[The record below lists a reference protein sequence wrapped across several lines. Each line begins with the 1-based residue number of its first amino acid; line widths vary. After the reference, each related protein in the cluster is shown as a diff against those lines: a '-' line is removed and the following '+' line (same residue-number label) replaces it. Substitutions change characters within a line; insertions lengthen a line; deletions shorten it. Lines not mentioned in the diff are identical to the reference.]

1 MPRLLSPEVAGCF
14 ARACHTIAENNSFVS
29 KNDLFKKILDD
40 KDKGGQAVAD
50 EVVHHFVQRKFD
62 ICEQHLV
69 MMENRPKK
77 GRNVGECMD
86 NCVAEFKE
94 TGNQIRMGLVSS
106 AKSAVAA
113 MAVIHFFNV
122 DKHGRF
128 YDTEDRGMDRK
139 PTPATLLKFN
149 HNEVVQILM
158 GRQKAFLEEANDW
171 LSIWDEM
178 NKKTYILSRTFGE
191 RGAFKFVKTL
201 GTTIQGSTTT
211 IGGV

>member
-1 MPRLLSPEVAGCF
+1 MPVLLHPEVAGCF
-14 ARACHTIAENNSFVS
+14 ARACSTIAENNSFAN
-29 KNDLFKKILDD
+29 KNDLFKAIIYGKNAGDAIADD
-40 KDKGGQAVAD
+40 
-50 EVVHHFVQRKFD
+50 VVHHFVQQKFD
-62 ICEQHLV
+62 ICEKNIV

-86 NCVAEFKE
+86 NSFAEFKE

-106 AKSAVAA
+106 AKTAVAA

-149 HNEVVQILM
+149 HNEVIQILA
-158 GRQKAFLEEANDW
+158 GRQKAFLQEANDW

-178 NKKTYILSRTFGE
+178 NKKTYILSRAFGE
-191 RGAFKFVKTL
+191 KGAFKFVKTL
-201 GTTIQGSTTT
+201 DTIINTDKSVLV
-211 IGGV
+211 GGV

>member
-1 MPRLLSPEVAGCF
+1 MPTLLSPEVAGCF
-14 ARACHTIAENNSFVS
+14 ARACHVIAENNPFVN
-29 KNDLFKKILDD
+29 KNDLFKTILADRD
-40 KDKGGQAVAD
+40 INGQAVAD
-50 EVVHHFVQRKFD
+50 EVVHHFVQEKFP
-62 ICEQHLV
+62 ICEQNHVL
-69 MMENRPKK
+69 MENRPKK

-86 NCVAEFKE
+86 NCIAEFKE

-106 AKSAVAA
+106 AQSPLAA

-149 HNEVVQILM
+149 HNEVAHILA
-158 GRQKAFLEEANDW
+158 GRQQAFLKEANDW

-201 GTTIQGSTTT
+201 GTTIQGTKCIIS
-211 IGGV
+211 GV